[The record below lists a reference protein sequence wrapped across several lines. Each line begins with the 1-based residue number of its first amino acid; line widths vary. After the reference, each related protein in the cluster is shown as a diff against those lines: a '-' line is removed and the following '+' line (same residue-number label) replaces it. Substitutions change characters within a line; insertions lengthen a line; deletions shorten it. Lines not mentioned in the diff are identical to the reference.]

1 MFENRQRFSCCNRK
15 VEDFDEIDHC
25 HGNSSTRSNSSNSSC
40 SNSSDSD
47 DRTYSCVHCRAHLA
61 RHQDLISKSFQGS
74 QGRAYLFDTVV
85 NVSCGKPE
93 ERLLLTG
100 LHSVADIYCDCCH
113 TVLGWKYEQAFES
126 SQKYKEGKYI
136 IELAHL
142 IKDNGWDWVVSE
154 LEQRRPY

>member
-1 MFENRQRFSCCNRK
+1 MILTRFSNL
-15 VEDFDEIDHC
+15 H
-25 HGNSSTRSNSSNSSC
+25 HSSELLILIVGIVFFSS
-40 SNSSDSD
+40 
-47 DRTYSCVHCRAHLA
+47 
-61 RHQDLISKSFQGS
+61 QF
-74 QGRAYLFDTVV
+74 
-85 NVSCGKPE
+85 
-93 ERLLLTG
+93 TG

>member
-1 MFENRQRFSCCNRK
+1 MLTVSDYLTWIFGMVKTFQ
-15 VEDFDEIDHC
+15 VYL
-25 HGNSSTRSNSSNSSC
+25 GAQGTNSSRSASSNSSC
-40 SNSSDSD
+40 STGSDD

-100 LHSVADIYCDCCH
+100 LHSVADIFCDCCH
-113 TVLGWKYEQAFES
+113 TVLGWKYEQAYEI

-142 IKDNGWDWVVSE
+142 IKDNGWDWGIVE
-154 LEQRRPY
+154 LDQRGRLC